1 MISFIK
7 KFIPNF
13 AINIYHF
20 LMAFF
25 SALFYGFPS
34 KKLKVIGVTG
44 TSGKSTTIDLITRIL
59 EQAGYKVAALSSIK
73 FKIDKQD
80 KINEL
85 RMTMPGR
92 GLIQKFLKQA
102 NNAGCEYAIL
112 EVTSEGILQYRHKF
126 IDFDCAVFT
135 NLSPEHIEA
144 HKGFEN
150 YKKAKAK
157 FFKAVKNTHIINL
170 DDKYSEYFLKFPAN
184 KKYGYKISTAVETP
198 PFLEKGGVEE
208 LPLKELVKAKNIQVL
223 PSGIKF
229 FVKGIEFNL
238 NLLGKFNIYN
248 ALAAICVGLSQGIDL
263 KVCKNGLEKAKNIPG
278 RMELV
283 ISKPFQVFVDY
294 AITPNALEQ
303 VYQTLTINYK
313 LQTTK
318 LICVLGACGGGRD
331 KWKRP
336 VLGKLAAQYCDKIII
351 TNEDPY
357 DENPTQIMNDIE
369 SGFSKIRNSKFE
381 IRKYEKILDRRK
393 AIKKALES
401 AQSGDVVI
409 ITGKGSEPSMC
420 LANGK
425 RIPWDDRKVVRE
437 ELKRVYSYK

>member
-1 MISFIK
+1 MTRILRK
-7 KFIPNF
+7 LIPYF
-13 AINIYHF
+13 LIDKYHF

-34 KKLKVIGVTG
+34 KKIKVIGITG

-92 GLIQKFLKQA
+92 GMIQKFLKDA
-102 NNAGCEYAIL
+102 AKAGCDFAVL

-150 YKKAKAK
+150 YKRAKAK
-157 FFKAVKNTHIINL
+157 FFKACKNTHIINL
-170 DDKYSEYFLKFPAN
+170 DDKNAEYFLKFPAK
-184 KKYGYKISTAVETP
+184 KKYGFKI
-198 PFLEKGGVEE
+198 LEGLEGKGPTLKAKRSDLEESRPEE
-208 LPLKELVKAKNIQVL
+208 LSAKNIQVL
-223 PSGIKF
+223 SSGIKF
-229 FVKGIEFNL
+229 SVKHEQFNL
-238 NLLGKFNIYN
+238 KLLGKFNIYN

-263 KVCKNGLEKAKNIPG
+263 RVCKNGLEKVKGVPG

-303 VYQTLTINYK
+303 VYQTLKTLNPKPYT
-313 LQTTK
+313 LNPK

-336 VLGKLAAQYCDKIII
+336 VLGKLASQYCDKIII

-357 DENPTQIMNDIE
+357 NENPTQILSQIKSGISNDQ
-369 SGFSKIRNSKFE
+369 FPMTNVHL
-381 IRKYEKILDRRK
+381 ILDRRK
-393 AIKKALES
+393 AIKKSLES
-401 AQSGDVVI
+401 AQPGDIVI
-409 ITGKGSEPSMC
+409 ITGKGCEPSMC
-420 LANGK
+420 LAEGK
-425 RIPWDDRKVVRE
+425 RISWDDRKVVKE
-437 ELKRVYSYK
+437 EFAKLKI